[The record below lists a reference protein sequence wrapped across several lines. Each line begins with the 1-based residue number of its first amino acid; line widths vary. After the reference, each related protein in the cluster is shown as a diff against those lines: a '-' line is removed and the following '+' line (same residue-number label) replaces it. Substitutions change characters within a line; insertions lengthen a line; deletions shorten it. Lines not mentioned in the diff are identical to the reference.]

1 MADPL
6 APALG
11 VCYYPEHWPEEGWGR
26 EATRMAD
33 LGLRWVRVGEFA
45 WSRLEPEPGR
55 LAFDWLDRAIDTLAA
70 AGLQVVL
77 GTPTATP
84 PKWLVDRYPE
94 ILPVGRDGRVRGFGS
109 RRHVCFSSPA
119 YRDETRR
126 IVTLLAERYGG
137 HPGVGAWQTDN
148 EYGCHDT
155 VRCYC
160 PRCRSAFQDWL
171 QQRYGTVEALNEA
184 WWTVFWSQEVRD
196 FGEIELPGQAVTES
210 NPSHSLDF
218 YRFASDQVV
227 RYNRLQ
233 VDILRARSERPILH
247 NTMGFFDHYD
257 AFALA
262 EGLDALAWDAYPL
275 GMLEESPLPAAVKER
290 YLRVGHPDLIGF
302 NHDLL
307 RGLKDRPFWVMEM
320 QPGAVNWAK
329 TNPLPADGAV
339 RLWAHQAFA
348 HGAEVVSYFRWRA
361 ALGAQE
367 LMHAGLELHDGRPA
381 PASAE
386 VRRVAAELAPVG
398 GARPRVA
405 LLLDYEDLWAT
416 ELQPHAEGWSYWGL
430 QLAFYGVLR
439 GLGVDV
445 AVTHPDRDLTAFP
458 LVVAPSL
465 HLMDEA
471 RAQRLRRYVEGG
483 GRLLLGPRSGAKTR
497 SNLAQAPA
505 PGPLRSLSGVRVD
518 RVDALRPG
526 VAGAVELADTV
537 FGFTTWADLLDV
549 DDASEPGA
557 AQVLARYREPAYGG
571 AAALTRRAVGKGACL
586 TLGAWGDADLL
597 SAVLRPLLAEAG
609 VATTALP
616 GGVRRSRVGR
626 GALLNFGA
634 DDAAVDGVQ
643 VPGHGVTFLDP
654 PE

>member
-1 MADPL
+1 MAEHPSS
-6 APALG
+6 ALG
-11 VCYYPEHWPEEGWGR
+11 VCYYPEHWPEEGWER
-26 EATRMAD
+26 EARRMAD
-33 LGLRWVRVGEFA
+33 LGLTWVRVGEFA

-55 LAFDWLDRAIDTLAA
+55 LAFDWLDRAIDTLTE
-70 AGLQVVL
+70 AGLKVVL

-84 PKWLVDRYPE
+84 PKWLVDRHPE
-94 ILPVGRDGRVRGFGS
+94 VLPVGRDGRVRGFGS

-126 IVTLLAERYGG
+126 IVTLLAERYGD

-160 PRCRSAFQDWL
+160 PRCREAFQGWL
-171 QQRYGTVEALNEA
+171 RQRYGTVEALNEA
-184 WWTVFWSQEVRD
+184 WWTVFWSQEVRT
-196 FGEIELPGQAVTES
+196 FEEVELPGQAVTEA
-210 NPSHSLDF
+210 NPSHSLDY

-233 VDILRARSERPILH
+233 VDLLRAHSDKRILH
-247 NTMGFFDHYD
+247 NTMGFFDQYD

-262 EGLDALAWDAYPL
+262 SDLDALAWDAYPL

-290 YLRVGHPDLIGF
+290 YLRIGHPDLVGF
-302 NHDLL
+302 NHDLV

-329 TNPLPADGAV
+329 TNPLPAAGAV

-381 PASAE
+381 PASEE

-405 LLLDYEDLWAT
+405 LLFDYEDLWAT
-416 ELQPHAEGWSYWGL
+416 ELQPHAEGWSYWAL

-439 GLGVDV
+439 ALGVDV
-445 AVTHPDRDLTAFP
+445 AVTHPDRDLTAYP
-458 LVVAPSL
+458 LALAPSL

-471 RAQRLRRYVEGG
+471 RAQRLARYVEGG
-483 GRLLLGPRSGAKTR
+483 GRLLVGPRSGAKTR
-497 SNLAQAPA
+497 TNVAQAPA
-505 PGPLRSLSGVRVD
+505 PGPLRALSGVRID

-526 VAGAVELADTV
+526 VAGAVELGGTV
-537 FGFTTWADLLDV
+537 HAFTTWADLLDV
-549 DDASEPGA
+549 DDPSSAGA
-557 AQVLARYREPAYGG
+557 AEVLARYREPAYGG
-571 AAALTRRAVGKGACL
+571 AAALTRRAHGKGACL
-586 TLGAWGDADLL
+586 TLGAWGDAGLL
-597 SAVLRPLLAEAG
+597 AAVLLPLLAETG
-609 VATTALP
+609 VATTPLP
-616 GGVRRSRVGR
+616 EGVRRSRVGR
-626 GALLNFGA
+626 GALLNFGSDEA
-634 DDAAVDGVQ
+634 TVDGTR
-643 VPGHGVTFLDP
+643 VPGHGVAFFDS
-654 PE
+654 